1 MKIPLTILLSVA
13 LIATS
18 SSAII
23 ARMLPD
29 IHPVVIAFWRVV
41 IAGAFLWLYSGF
53 VPQGPIKPE
62 KRGTVVFAGMLLGIH
77 FACFFQALKLTTIA
91 NATLFCALPPI
102 FTALAEKF
110 ILKRAWN
117 RNIIWGLAIA
127 FSGLAIVFS
136 NQLNLGDNHKAG
148 IYFAILA
155 SVIISAVWLLS
166 EHIRKLTK
174 SVVYTRSLFLSA
186 SLPLILLALVNN
198 QNIFNVGCV
207 DIAWL
212 TALGILPTV
221 LGHGLYYH
229 VIKYIRPTV
238 VASVQLGE
246 PVVAVIFAFIIFS
259 EPVTA
264 VWILGGTITL
274 SGLVLITSNQ

>member
-1 MKIPLTILLSVA
+1 MPLAILLSAA
-13 LIATS
+13 LLATS

-29 IHPVVIAFWRVV
+29 LHPVVIAFWRVL
-41 IAGAFLWLYSGF
+41 IAGSALWIYSGI
-53 VPQGPIKPE
+53 VRQGSINPE
-62 KRGTVVFAGMLLGIH
+62 RRGTVIFAGILLGIH

-91 NATLFCALPPI
+91 NATLFCTLPPL

-117 RNIIWGLAIA
+117 KNIIWGLAVA
-127 FSGLAIVFS
+127 FSGLAVVFS
-136 NQLNLGDNHKAG
+136 NQLNLGGNHKTG

-155 SVIISAVWLLS
+155 SVVISAVWLLS

-174 SVVYTRSLFLSA
+174 SIVYIRTLFLSA
-186 SLPLILLALVNN
+186 SLPLVVLAFVYDE
-198 QNIFNVGCV
+198 NIFNLGSA

-212 TALGILPTV
+212 TALGILPTIF
-221 LGHGLYYH
+221 GHGLYYH
-229 VIKYIRPTV
+229 VLKYVRPTI

-246 PVVAVIFAFIIFS
+246 PVAAIILAYLIFS

-264 VWILGGTITL
+264 GWILGGAITL